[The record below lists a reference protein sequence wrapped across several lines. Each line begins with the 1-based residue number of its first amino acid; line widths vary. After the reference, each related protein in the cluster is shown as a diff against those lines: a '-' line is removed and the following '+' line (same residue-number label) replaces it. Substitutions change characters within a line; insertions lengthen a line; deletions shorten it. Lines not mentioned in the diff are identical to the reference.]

1 MTPVMQISFA
11 FFMVALTYAIM
22 LAASTVAFIVVEH
35 GSLRKG
41 LESMG
46 KSKRVLD
53 EVGYN
58 ISQESLEAIRSID
71 ILEKRV
77 AELEAKLESKPE
89 VAVTANAEPKPVQV
103 QRKVEEHDEEEPE
116 GSEEQ

>member
-11 FFMVALTYAIM
+11 FFMMALTYAIM

-46 KSKRVLD
+46 KSKKVLD

-77 AELEAKLESKPE
+77 AVLEAELVSKP
-89 VAVTANAEPKPVQV
+89 VSVQQKPEPAPV

-116 GSEEQ
+116 GPDEQ